1 MADRRGLIVDY
12 GGVLTTDVFASFR
25 AFCEAE
31 GLDPE
36 TVRERFRSDPEAR
49 ELLAGLETGAL
60 AVAEFEPRFAA
71 LLEVSSERLIA
82 RLFGTLEPDAAMLDG
97 VRAARRAG
105 VRTAL
110 LSNSWGDALAYDD
123 ALLEEL
129 FDAWVISS
137 RVGLRKPDPA
147 IYELAAE
154 RLGLAPAA
162 CVFVDDL
169 PGNLKPAR
177 ALGMATVLHR
187 GDAAATLAEV
197 GALLDL
203 PEIRPAAAPAR
214 RRSG

>member
-31 GLDPE
+31 GLAPDS
-36 TVRERFRSDPEAR
+36 VRDRFREDPEAR

-60 AVAEFEPRFAA
+60 DVSQFEPRFAA
-71 LLEVSSERLIA
+71 LLEVASERLIE
-82 RLFGTLEPDAAMLDG
+82 RLFGGMEPDEAMLDG
-97 VRAARRAG
+97 VRAARARG
-105 VRTAL
+105 VRTGL
-110 LSNSWGDALAYDD
+110 LSNSWGAATAYDP

-129 FDAWVISS
+129 FDGWVISS
-137 RVGLRKPDPA
+137 DVGLRKPDPA

-154 RLGLAPAA
+154 RLGLEPAA

-177 ALGMATVLHR
+177 AIGMVTVLHR

-197 GALLDL
+197 GALL
-203 PEIRPAAAPAR
+203 R
-214 RRSG
+214 